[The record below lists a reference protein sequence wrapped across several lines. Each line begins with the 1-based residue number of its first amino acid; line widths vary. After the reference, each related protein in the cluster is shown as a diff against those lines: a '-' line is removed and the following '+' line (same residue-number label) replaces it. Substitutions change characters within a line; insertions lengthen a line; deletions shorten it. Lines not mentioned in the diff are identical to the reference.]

1 MKIHSIRP
9 LVPKLSKNKF
19 ARNQCTPLA
28 PTLYPFN
35 DNCAQTIYLPQ
46 VKSSTRRTRVC
57 AGTTARNQNSFHSAI
72 STKIVYTNLW
82 AQPMQFLGATA
93 SGYDSQCNSLLQLLS
108 LVIHLLKKKKQ
119 PTNQTKNDHGFVRP
133 LVQKVSIQKT
143 NLRATNTITWHHCL
157 GI

>member
-1 MKIHSIRP
+1 MKPYPGNTSDQPRICKDKIVSVTSTKRGSVCGCTTARNENSFHSAISTKI
-9 LVPKLSKNKF
+9 VQKNKF

-93 SGYDSQCNSLLQLLS
+93 SGYGSQCNSLLQLSS
-108 LVIHLLKKKKQ
+108 LVIHLLKKKK
-119 PTNQTKNDHGFVRP
+119 
-133 LVQKVSIQKT
+133 
-143 NLRATNTITWHHCL
+143 
-157 GI
+157 